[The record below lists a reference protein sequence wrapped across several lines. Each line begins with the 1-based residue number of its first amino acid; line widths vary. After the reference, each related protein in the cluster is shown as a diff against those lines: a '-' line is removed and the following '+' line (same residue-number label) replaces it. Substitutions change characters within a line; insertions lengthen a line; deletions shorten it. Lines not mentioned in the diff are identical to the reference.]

1 MITLTIDE
9 IEYHAPQDWG
19 EMTLAKFIELC
30 NIEIPEKLRNLW
42 MASALDPPDDEVY
55 KKADEV
61 IGVEETHKIFPD
73 YFGKVMGCLTDLP
86 QEVIDRVD
94 GALREQFF
102 NTHLRHF
109 IYSSFARYPVHIVN
123 GKLEMYDPPYKT
135 SFVLNDV
142 VYYLPRDLK
151 VYGESIPLGR
161 ERAITFTEAS
171 DIQVALQNMAE
182 GAAHRLPMFV
192 AIYCRPEETEYSEE
206 GTLEREKLFMDL
218 SMEEV
223 WRVFFCIYRQLGKYQ
238 NFIREYSKRVAEV
251 VPERLRSL
259 V

>member
-9 IEYHAPQDWG
+9 VEYHAPQAWD
-19 EMTLAKFIELC
+19 EMTLGKFIELC

-42 MASALDPPDDEVY
+42 IASALDPPDD
-55 KKADEV
+55 KAYNEAFDQ
-61 IGVEETHKIFPD
+61 IGTKETHKVFPA

-86 QEVIDRVD
+86 QDVIDRTD

-102 NTHLRHF
+102 NVHLRHF
-109 IYSSFARYPVHIVN
+109 IYSSFARYPVHVVD

-182 GAAHRLPMFV
+182 GAANRLPMFV
-192 AIYCRPEETEYSEE
+192 AIYCRPEETEYSEA

-223 WRVFFCIYRQLGKYQ
+223 WRVFFAFTGNLENTRTLSESIQKEWRNFYRGG
-238 NFIREYSKRVAEV
+238 
-251 VPERLRSL
+251 
-259 V
+259 

>member
-1 MITLTIDE
+1 MIKITIDE
-9 IEYHAPQDWG
+9 KEYFAPQDWS
-19 EMTLAKFIELC
+19 EMTLGKFIELC
-30 NIEIPEKLRNLW
+30 NIPIPDKLRNLW
-42 MASALDPPDDEVY
+42 VASALDPPDDEAY
-55 KKADEV
+55 KKADDE
-61 IGVEETHKIFPD
+61 IGTEETFKIFPD
-73 YFGKVMGCLTDLP
+73 YFGKVMGCLTDIP
-86 QEVIDRVD
+86 QDIIDRTD
-94 GALREQFF
+94 GPLRAEFF
-102 NTHLRHF
+102 NAHLRHF

-171 DIQVALQNMAE
+171 DIEVALRNMAE
-182 GAAHRLPMFV
+182 GAAERLPMFV

-206 GTLEREKLFMDL
+206 GTLAREKLFMDL

-238 NFIREYSKRVAEV
+238 NFIREYSKRAVELL
-251 VPERLRSL
+251 PERLTNL
-259 V
+259 G